1 MKMNKVLSVL
11 YGFCSIVSSV
21 IGILVLLA
29 NEDKQQG
36 LLWVMFGIILS
47 IKSDTVDE
55 REGKK

>member
-1 MKMNKVLSVL
+1 MNKVLSVL